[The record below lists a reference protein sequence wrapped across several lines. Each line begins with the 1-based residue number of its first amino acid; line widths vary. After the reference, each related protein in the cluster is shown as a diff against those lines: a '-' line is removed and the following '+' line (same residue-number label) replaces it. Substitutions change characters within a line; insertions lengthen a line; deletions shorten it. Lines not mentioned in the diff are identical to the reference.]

1 MTGCALTILRATSG
15 KPQAKHHVRLPTGTI
30 TSTTPANEKL
40 WRHDRIE
47 VEGIGD
53 LAQKLIRLAD
63 DEAAIIIRDDPAP
76 HVDTK
81 RPIYRRAA
89 ECIDV
94 ARRWAMLDIDD
105 LVAPHLDVVDE
116 PELAAHFIR
125 DELATYAPELEG
137 VAMFFAWSG
146 SCGIRDRVTLK
157 AHVWLMLDR
166 PLSGVELKRWARDV
180 NARAGRKLLDES
192 IFDRVHI
199 HFNARPTCVGFPD
212 PFAGD
217 RRFILLRG
225 DAAATLAVPAFDA
238 PRPRAAGTGD
248 AAIGESRGFEARLA
262 RIGTGGVNAETMAAI
277 GAVVREL
284 GAERAEDAKAS
295 ILAKIEARI
304 RETRDPMR
312 AAEHVAKLD
321 GMFDR
326 VVANQRAHDEQAS
339 RVPPTYPPRGVSLDE
354 GQARVGAAVDGWIR
368 LARERKAA
376 VVADAQER
384 RLVKRL
390 AKAAG
395 EEPVEPPPLTLP
407 PAPRRALRVDAG
419 VGKTAAV
426 VARVAKDRRDGV
438 EAHRLRVGYLVPRHK
453 LGDQL
458 RGDLGA
464 AGVDAAVWRGID
476 ADDPDAPG
484 NAMCIQPDLA
494 HAALDLGQLDVACGV
509 CPSSATCGYQRQRAR
524 PEAEV
529 EVAAHNF
536 LFSSRAPSRLRSVDA
551 VVVDEGFWSHA
562 IEGVDEGED
571 RAALLLSTL
580 DAEPVELPIM
590 SRVDLVALRA
600 KLRRAMGRAIE
611 AGELRREH
619 LLDEGL
625 TLDELTEARRLEW
638 MRKPKVEL
646 TEGASIEELV
656 AELHRIRQESSFTT
670 SLPGLWT
677 ELRRFLDTGADVA
690 GAIEP
695 LAELKLGRVGSGPGV
710 RFARRR
716 ELADW
721 LANKPLFLMDA
732 TMPLPVVRE
741 LIERVELVSDVEVSR
756 PPEVRVAQLVDPL
769 PISALVDDEGR
780 AKAKLRDVADRV
792 EILARRWNGQGSDG
806 CDLLVVSTIAVE
818 AALRELL
825 AGRGIDVAPQVGSPR
840 RHAVELRHY
849 GDLEGEN
856 AFSGVRGVVAVGWPL
871 PPAGAVERQAAA
883 LTGRRPRGAVG
894 AGAYPMAQGGVALRE
909 GAGMGVEMPRHADE
923 LVEAMRWALTEG
935 RMVQAIDRARAVR
948 RGPGRPLELV
958 ILSPL
963 PLPGVVVD
971 RAVRWADVE
980 VSRLELA
987 FWRLGGVLPLRPD
1000 DLVRTGLWPSVEAAE
1015 RATKRERG
1023 DNAFRV
1029 SLIKGVSPLSV
1040 PYRHP
1045 GQRAWSSALVDP
1057 ALPPSR
1063 VVELLRAATGVE
1075 DLIVRTASGDPKVA
1089 PERSS
1094 PPAGAAVEV
1103 PKVAPRPLDDV
1114 RVQACGTLAV
1124 TVHASTPAIVI
1135 EARSPVSAMA
1145 AHLRTGIEALGR
1157 TLPASSWAQP
1167 ARRPRLFA
1175 CTAIPRPGFDPATLR
1190 GELRRRGVTLTAFA
1204 RRVGVSQPHL
1214 SNAASGRFRLSVEAV
1229 ARVVEGLRGL
1239 PPGPP
1244 DLLSWQAAGA
1254 G

>member
-1 MTGCALTILRATSG
+1 MTGASSLTILRSASG
-15 KPQAKHHVRLPTGTI
+15 KPQAKHHTRLATGTV
-30 TSTTPANEKL
+30 TSTKIATETL
-40 WRHDRIE
+40 WRHARVE
-47 VEGIGD
+47 VSNIYD
-53 LAQKLIRLAD
+53 LAHKLKRLAD
-63 DEAAIIIRDDPAP
+63 DELAVVIRDEPAP
-76 HVDTK
+76 HVDTT
-81 RPIYRRAA
+81 RPIYRRKA

-94 ARRWAMLDIDD
+94 ARCWAMLDIDD
-105 LVAPHLDVVDE
+105 LVAPHLDVVEE

-137 VAMFFAWSG
+137 VAMFLAWSG
-146 SCGIRDRVTLK
+146 SCGIRDRSTLK

-166 PLSGVELKRWARDV
+166 PLTGDELKRWARSV

-199 HFNARPTCVGFPD
+199 HFNARPSCVGFPD
-212 PFAGD
+212 PFAGE
-217 RRFILLRG
+217 RRFVLLRG
-225 DAAATLAVPAFDA
+225 EPTAAPVVPAFDA
-238 PRPRAAGTGD
+238 PSPRAAGAGD
-248 AAIGESRGFEARLA
+248 APIGEIRGFDARLE
-262 RIGTGGVNAETMAAI
+262 RIGAEGVNAETMAAI

-284 GAERAEDAKAS
+284 GAERAEGAKAS
-295 ILAKIEARI
+295 ILARIEERI
-304 RETRDPMR
+304 RETRDPAR
-312 AAEHVAKLD
+312 AAEHIGRLD

-326 VVANQRAHDEQAS
+326 VVANQRAHDEEAT
-339 RVPPTYPPRGVSLDE
+339 RATPTYSPRGVSLDE
-354 GQARVGAAVDGWIR
+354 AQARVGAAVDGWMR

-376 VVADAQER
+376 VVSDAQER
-384 RLVKRL
+384 RLAKRL

-395 EEPVEPPPLTLP
+395 EEPVEAPPLSLP
-407 PAPRRALRVDAG
+407 PAPRHALRVDAG

-458 RGDLGA
+458 RDDLGA
-464 AGVDAAVWRGID
+464 AGVDAAVWRGVD

-484 NAMCIQPDLA
+484 SAMCLQPDLA
-494 HAALDLGQLDVACGV
+494 HAALGLAQLDVACGV

-670 SLPGLWT
+670 SLPGFWT

-721 LANKPLFLMDA
+721 LAGKPLLVMDA
-732 TMPLPVVRE
+732 TMPLPIVRE
-741 LIERVELVSDVEVSR
+741 LIERVELVADVEVSR

-769 PISALVDDEGR
+769 PISALVDGEGR

-825 AGRGIDVAPQVGSPR
+825 AGRGIDVAPQGGSPR

-883 LTGRRPRGAVG
+883 LTGRRPHGAVG

-948 RGPGRPLELV
+948 RGPGRPLDLV
-958 ILSPL
+958 VLAPV
-963 PLPGVVVD
+963 PLPGLVVD

-987 FWRLGGVLPLRPD
+987 ASRWGGVLPLRPD
-1000 DLVRTGLWPSVEAAE
+1000 DLARSGLWPSVEAAE
-1015 RATKRERG
+1015 RAAKRERG
-1023 DNAFRV
+1023 DNAFRG
-1029 SLIKGVSPLSV
+1029 SLLKGLSPLSRR
-1040 PYRHP
+1040 YRHP

-1057 ALPPSR
+1057 ELPADR
-1063 VVELLRAATGVE
+1063 VVELLRAATGEPGLVVE
-1075 DLIVRTASGDPKVA
+1075 LA
-1089 PERSS
+1089 P
-1094 PPAGAAVEV
+1094 PP
-1103 PKVAPRPLDDV
+1103 PRP
-1114 RVQACGTLAV
+1114 RGSF
-1124 TVHASTPAIVI
+1124 ASSTREAAPPPPPSPRPAPPVVAETAPVPARGRALVAASSIFCRNLTSGKRR
-1135 EARSPVSAMA
+1135 RSPGVELPVEPEL
-1145 AHLRTGIEALGR
+1145 LRT
-1157 TLPASSWAQP
+1157 
-1167 ARRPRLFA
+1167 
-1175 CTAIPRPGFDPATLR
+1175 
-1190 GELRRRGVTLTAFA
+1190 ELRRRGLTLDVLAKRA
-1204 RRVGVSQPHL
+1204 KVSRPHL
-1214 SNAASGRFRLSVEAV
+1214 SNALAGRFRLSQEA
-1229 ARVVEGLRGL
+1229 AGRLFDELLAL
-1239 PPGPP
+1239 PPPP
-1244 DLLSWQAAGA
+1244 DDLLSWRAPGA
-1254 G
+1254 S